1 MEKDIKSRLIESVC
15 SIKKKIKNMKKDE
28 ELTNL
33 SVNKILRPVVEPL
46 HSLLKIDKHIQNT
59 ISQKED
65 ASKYVGN
72 ASSDHENLYKTSA
85 SLDEMD
91 PPNVSETSKNDDIIK
106 SPTMINKVLE
116 RSLKK
121 NEIADIYDS
130 LNVPFGVRS
139 VGRDL
144 FMGNSKVKLS
154 TLVNPSNNEKT
165 NLINIE
171 NKQYELSSGL
181 RELLFCKK
189 PNLTLVTDKDQ
200 LIYKDMLYNTCA
212 HRRDYNPQG
221 QIRGDKSIKYRD
233 IIKPLFNE
241 TELENNQK
249 FGSVRNIDENNNIFS
264 YGNDGKILHIPYGNY
279 DLYDILAYLEKKLKD
294 CEIKIQPNNNTLKC
308 SIYCSE
314 TLNFNVKNSL
324 GPVLGFR
331 NIKLDANK
339 WHESENPVRILP
351 LSLIRIECD
360 LVKESFVNGLPSHV
374 LYEFVPDIP
383 PGYRYIEV
391 PKNIIYLPI
400 NKKNI
405 TSIAIKVVDEDGN
418 NIDFRGENI
427 QLRLHLRKIK

>member
-233 IIKPLFNE
+233 IIN
-241 TELENNQK
+241 
-249 FGSVRNIDENNNIFS
+249 
-264 YGNDGKILHIPYGNY
+264 
-279 DLYDILAYLEKKLKD
+279 LYLMKL
-294 CEIKIQPNNNTLKC
+294 
-308 SIYCSE
+308 S
-314 TLNFNVKNSL
+314 
-324 GPVLGFR
+324 
-331 NIKLDANK
+331 
-339 WHESENPVRILP
+339 
-351 LSLIRIECD
+351 
-360 LVKESFVNGLPSHV
+360 
-374 LYEFVPDIP
+374 
-383 PGYRYIEV
+383 
-391 PKNIIYLPI
+391 
-400 NKKNI
+400 
-405 TSIAIKVVDEDGN
+405 
-418 NIDFRGENI
+418 
-427 QLRLHLRKIK
+427 